1 MKYEVQEKKVW
12 PNPNEF
18 EIPTGLFN
26 LCIFYRWLVIMSKAI
41 CASIFY
47 TSHIHNSIYKAEM
60 SL

>member
-1 MKYEVQEKKVW
+1 MRSKKKKVW

-26 LCIFYRWLVIMSKAI
+26 LCIFCRWLVIMSKAI

-47 TSHIHNSIYKAEM
+47 TSHI
-60 SL
+60 